1 MKSKI
6 GQYTFIL
13 IALILAGLFIYLTL
27 QQTDFQILKAA
38 AQRANYFWFFVS
50 MALSILSYWLRA
62 ARWKH
67 LLSPMGYEVPTRS
80 GFWAISLAY
89 FANLTIPRSGEVA
102 RATSLY
108 KMEKVPVDKSLGTI
122 VLERVIDVL
131 FLGFFFGLTLVF
143 NFQALQS
150 FLDFA
155 ENPSWGKYGMG
166 VGVLVLVGITIYAF
180 RNFLRRFPLFKRIEL
195 FLTGI
200 WTGFK
205 SILLLKERTKFILY
219 SFAIWICY
227 FLMTYLVLFAF
238 PETSHFGLGEGFF
251 LIIAGAL
258 GMILPVVGGLGYP
271 YVMSM
276 AFAAVYLSHG
286 QTADEGKIIGNYFGL
301 MLYFAQ
307 IISIIIFGILSFYF
321 IPKISQN

>member
-62 ARWKH
+62 ARWKY

-131 FLGFFFGLTLVF
+131 FLGLFFGLTLVF

-166 VGVLVLVGITIYAF
+166 VGVLVLVGTTIYAF
-180 RNFLRRFPLFKRIEL
+180 RNFLQRFPLFKRVEL

-286 QTADEGKIIGNYFGL
+286 QTAEEGKIIGNYFGL

-321 IPKISQN
+321 IPKISRN

>member
-13 IALILAGLFIYLTL
+13 IALILAGVFIYLTL

-62 ARWKH
+62 ARWKY

-131 FLGFFFGLTLVF
+131 FLGLFLGLTLVF

-155 ENPSWGKYGMG
+155 ENPSWGNYGMG
-166 VGVLVLVGITIYAF
+166 IGVLVLVCITIYAF

-195 FLTGI
+195 FLRGI

-251 LIIAGAL
+251 LIIAGVL

-286 QTADEGKIIGNYFGL
+286 QTAEEGKIIGNYFGL

-307 IISIIIFGILSFYF
+307 IISILIFGILSFYF
-321 IPKISQN
+321 IPKISRN